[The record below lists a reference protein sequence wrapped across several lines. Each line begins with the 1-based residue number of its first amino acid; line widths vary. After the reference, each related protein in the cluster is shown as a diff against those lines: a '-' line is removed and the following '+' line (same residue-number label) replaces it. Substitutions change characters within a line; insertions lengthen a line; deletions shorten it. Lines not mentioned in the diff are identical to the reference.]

1 MIDAMSPPVRIASS
15 VVLAAAAIAAG
26 YGVGLKVSGT
36 KNAAAAGAA
45 VLGVAGAAVV
55 YKLNAEV
62 PEVAA
67 ITLHNLVLSHDDP
80 LELKREEVEGV
91 AKRFEFSWD

>member
-15 VVLAAAAIAAG
+15 VVLAAAAVAAG
-26 YGVGLKVSGT
+26 YGLGLKIAGT
-36 KNAAAAGAA
+36 RNAAVAGAA
-45 VLGVAGAAVV
+45 VLGLAGGALV
-55 YKLNAEV
+55 YKMNAEV

-67 ITLHNLVLSHDDP
+67 ITLHNLVLGHDDP

-91 AKRFEFSWD
+91 AKRFEFIRK

>member
-1 MIDAMSPPVRIASS
+1 MSPPVRIASS

-26 YGVGLKVSGT
+26 YGLGLRIAGT
-36 KNAAAAGAA
+36 RNAAAAGAV
-45 VLGVAGAAVV
+45 VLGVAGGAMV
-55 YKLNAEV
+55 YKMNAEV

-67 ITLHNLVLSHDDP
+67 VTLHNLVMGHDNP

-91 AKRFEFSWD
+91 VKRLGIIRN